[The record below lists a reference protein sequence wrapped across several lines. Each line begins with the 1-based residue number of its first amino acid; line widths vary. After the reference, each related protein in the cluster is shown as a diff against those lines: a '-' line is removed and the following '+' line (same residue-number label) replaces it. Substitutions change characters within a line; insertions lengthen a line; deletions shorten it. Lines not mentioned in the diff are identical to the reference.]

1 MYTYKCW
8 KPGGWALND
17 YHLKA
22 GKEAGP
28 VLTLPM
34 KFDGKKASALEPF
47 LLMAEKGSSSWF
59 FKAAYI

>member
-1 MYTYKCW
+1 
-8 KPGGWALND
+8 
-17 YHLKA
+17 
-22 GKEAGP
+22 
-28 VLTLPM
+28 M